1 MTDSTV
7 ARRYA
12 NALFSLGK
20 KSGMKELNK
29 HGECLTSLKQALND
43 EPKLALVLKSPLIN
57 TEEKKAV
64 IGAVL
69 DKLKADKLMCNF
81 CFLLADK
88 NRLGSLED
96 ISEWYGVLLDNANG
110 ILRGKAITAVRL
122 DTEKQAAL
130 KKALQMKAGK
140 EIELEF
146 CIDPNI
152 LGGLV
157 LEIGDKILD
166 SSLRAQLGILHEILR
181 RGM

>member
-12 NALFSLGK
+12 NALFSLGRK
-20 KSGMKELNK
+20 KGKGKLND
-29 HGECLTSLKQALND
+29 HGACLASLKEAMRA
-43 EPKLALVLKSPLIN
+43 EPKLEQALKSPLIK

-64 IGAVL
+64 ISAL
-69 DKLKADKLMCNF
+69 LKKLKADKTMQNF
-81 CFLLADK
+81 CHLLAD
-88 NRLGSLED
+88 NDRLGTLKD

-110 ILRGKAITAVRL
+110 ILRGKAITAVQL
-122 DTEKQAAL
+122 EPAKQAAL
-130 KKALQMKAGK
+130 KKALQEKAGRD
-140 EIELEF
+140 IELEF

-157 LEIGDKILD
+157 LAIGDKILD
-166 SSLRAQLGILHEILR
+166 SSLRAQLGILQEILR